1 VVIDLG
7 IPGVRVG
14 HWTNEAARTG
24 CTVLLFPEGTVASG
38 EVRGGAP
45 ATREFALLDP
55 SRTVARLDGLVLTGG
70 SAFGLAAADGVM
82 RHLED
87 QDVGV
92 TTRGGKVPIVVAMA
106 LFDLGEG
113 DRLVRPGAAEG
124 LAAARDATEGP
135 VAIGRVGAGTGATV
149 GKWQG
154 AARGQ
159 RGGLGGAV
167 VRRGDLV
174 VGALV
179 AVNASGAVD
188 DGSVPAAIADGTFV
202 DWPEERDNPFTNT
215 TIGAVVTNARLDK
228 AGCLLVSQGAHD
240 GYARALFPAHT
251 RGDGDAVVT
260 AAVGLVDGTVDLVR
274 LLAVVAVERAV
285 RSVAWTGADSSRDL
299 LGGPDA

>member
-1 VVIDLG
+1 VIDLG
-7 IPGVRVG
+7 IAGVRVG
-14 HWTNEAARTG
+14 HWTDEVARTG

-55 SRTVARLDGLVLTGG
+55 SRTVARLDALVLTGG

-82 RHLED
+82 DHLEEH
-87 QDVGV
+87 DVGV
-92 TTRGGKVPIVVAMA
+92 ATRAGKVPIVVAMA

-113 DRLVRPGAAEG
+113 DRLVRPGAAQG
-124 LAAARDATEGP
+124 LAAARVAAEGP
-135 VAIGRVGAGTGATV
+135 IAVGRVGAGTGATV
-149 GKWQG
+149 GKWLG
-154 AARGQ
+154 PDHSRP
-159 RGGLGGAV
+159 GGLGGAV

-179 AVNASGAVD
+179 AVNATGHID
-188 DGSVPAAIADGTFV
+188 DGTIPRAIAEGTFE
-202 DWPEERDNPFTNT
+202 DWPTDRDNPFTNT
-215 TIGAVVTNARLDK
+215 TIGVVVTNARLDK

-260 AAVGLVDGTVDLVR
+260 AAVGLVDAPVDVVR
-274 LLAVVAVERAV
+274 LLGAVAVENAV
-285 RSVAWTGADSSRDL
+285 RSVAWSGADHGRDL
-299 LGGPDA
+299 LGDPDA

>member
-1 VVIDLG
+1 VIDLG

-14 HWTNEAARTG
+14 HWTDEVARTG

-55 SRTVARLDGLVLTGG
+55 SRTVARLDALVLTGG

-82 RHLED
+82 DHLEEH
-87 QDVGV
+87 DVGV
-92 TTRGGKVPIVVAMA
+92 TTRAGKVPIVVAMG

-113 DRLVRPGAAEG
+113 DRLVRPGAAQG
-124 LAAARDATEGP
+124 LAAAREAREGP
-135 VAIGRVGAGTGATV
+135 VAVGRVGAGTGATV
-149 GKWQG
+149 GTWRG
-154 AARGQ
+154 AEHGVP
-159 RGGLGGAV
+159 GGLGGAV

-179 AVNASGAVD
+179 AVNASGSVD
-188 DGSVPAAIADGTFV
+188 DGAVPAAVAAGTFTE
-202 DWPEERDNPFTNT
+202 WPTDRDNPFTNT

-228 AGCLLVSQGAHD
+228 AGCLLVSEGAHD

-260 AAVGLVDGTVDLVR
+260 AAVGLVDAPVDVVR

-285 RSVAWTGADSSRDL
+285 RSVAWTGADSRRDV
-299 LGGPDA
+299 LGYPDA